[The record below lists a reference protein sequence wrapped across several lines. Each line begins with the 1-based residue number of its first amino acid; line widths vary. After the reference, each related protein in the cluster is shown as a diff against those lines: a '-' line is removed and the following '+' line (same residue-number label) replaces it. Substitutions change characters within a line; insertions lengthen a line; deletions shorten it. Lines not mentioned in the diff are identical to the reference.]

1 MSQKSKSLSSKTT
14 TTISLL
20 ALMRIVVTIFSVL
33 SIFVLAKLL
42 TPEDF
47 GLVAMASIL
56 AVALQQALQI
66 PVNQVLILIDEPR
79 REDFNTAFTLNV
91 IRGLIMFLLLVGSA
105 YPMSIFYGESEVT
118 YLALA
123 FSIPLLLSG
132 FENPTLIMLEKELQ
146 VKKIVF
152 MNIFAQLVG
161 ILTSIYLAWLTQ
173 SYWAMVW
180 GNIANQIVRLVMTY
194 SLRPYLPGFSLS
206 KWRSMMSFSVWLTF
220 SKVLLTLTE
229 KLDQILIGKL
239 FGSAS
244 LGHFNIGNEIARRP
258 TLEFAGVLNRGLFPA
273 FSQLKHERQR
283 LLSAYNYSIGY
294 CAAFAI
300 PLGMGLTILA
310 EPFVLLFLGQ
320 QWSDA
325 IIVVQVLA
333 AAVAFSTIDGPTR
346 AILMAK
352 GKTKL
357 IFRRDVFFALTKT
370 LLVIL
375 GVIYFGILGILI
387 GIAIGRIIVI
397 LINWFVM
404 NEVFEVSFAHQIR
417 LVIRPVLSSFIMAC
431 VLGFALNSIEVSEAL
446 SFNQWLFTLAELL
459 IHVIIGALVYVF
471 SHFTLWIIM
480 RKPYGPEE
488 KLLKVISKYK

>member
-1 MSQKSKSLSSKTT
+1 MPEENKSLSSKTT

-20 ALMRIVVTIFSVL
+20 ALMKIIVTVFSVL

-66 PVNQVLILIDEPR
+66 PVNQVLILIDEPS

-91 IRGLIMFLLLVGSA
+91 IRGLIMLSLLAGSA

-180 GNIANQIVRLVMTY
+180 GNITNQVVRLVMTY

-239 FGSAS
+239 F
-244 LGHFNIGNEIARRP
+244 
-258 TLEFAGVLNRGLFPA
+258 
-273 FSQLKHERQR
+273 SQR
-283 LLSAYNYSIGY
+283 
-294 CAAFAI
+294 
-300 PLGMGLTILA
+300 
-310 EPFVLLFLGQ
+310 
-320 QWSDA
+320 
-325 IIVVQVLA
+325 
-333 AAVAFSTIDGPTR
+333 
-346 AILMAK
+346 
-352 GKTKL
+352 
-357 IFRRDVFFALTKT
+357 
-370 LLVIL
+370 
-375 GVIYFGILGILI
+375 
-387 GIAIGRIIVI
+387 
-397 LINWFVM
+397 
-404 NEVFEVSFAHQIR
+404 
-417 LVIRPVLSSFIMAC
+417 
-431 VLGFALNSIEVSEAL
+431 
-446 SFNQWLFTLAELL
+446 
-459 IHVIIGALVYVF
+459 
-471 SHFTLWIIM
+471 
-480 RKPYGPEE
+480 
-488 KLLKVISKYK
+488 

>member
-1 MSQKSKSLSSKTT
+1 MSQKSQSLSAKTT

-20 ALMRIVVTIFSVL
+20 ALMRIVVTIFSIL

-66 PVNQVLILIDEPR
+66 PVNQVLILIEEPLK
-79 REDFNTAFTLNV
+79 EDFNTAFTLNV
-91 IRGLIMFLLLVGSA
+91 IRGSLMFSLLLIAA
-105 YPMSIFYGESEVT
+105 YPMSLFYGESEVT

-123 FSIPLLLSG
+123 FSIPLLLNG
-132 FENPTLIMLEKELQ
+132 FENPKLIMLEKELQ

-180 GNIANQIVRLVMTY
+180 GNIVNQVVRLVMTY
-194 SLRPYLPGFSLS
+194 YLRPYFPGFSLS
-206 KWRSMMSFSVWLTF
+206 KWRSMLSFSVWLTF

-229 KLDQILIGKL
+229 KLDQILIGKI

-244 LGHFNIGNEIARRP
+244 LGQFNIGNEIARKP

-273 FSQLKHERQR
+273 FSQLKNQRER

-300 PLGMGLTILA
+300 PIGMGLTMLA

-320 QWSDA
+320 QWSDS
-325 IIVVQVLA
+325 IIVVQILA
-333 AAVAFSTIDGPTR
+333 TAVALSTIDGPTR

-357 IFRRDVFFALTKT
+357 IFRRDVFFALIKT

-375 GVIYFGILGILI
+375 GTIYYGILGILI
-387 GIAIGRIIVI
+387 AIAIGRLVVI

-404 NEVFEVSFAHQIR
+404 KEEFELSFLDQAK
-417 LVIRPVLSSFIMAC
+417 LVIRPVFSSIVMAC
-431 VLGFALNSIEVSEAL
+431 ILGFGLSTIKVSESL
-446 SFNQWLFTLAELL
+446 SFNQWFFTLFEILV
-459 IHVIIGALVYVF
+459 HVIIGALVYVL
-471 SHFTLWIIM
+471 SHFTLWIVM
-480 RKPYGPEE
+480 KKPHGPEE
-488 KLLKVISKYK
+488 KLIQLVRKYI